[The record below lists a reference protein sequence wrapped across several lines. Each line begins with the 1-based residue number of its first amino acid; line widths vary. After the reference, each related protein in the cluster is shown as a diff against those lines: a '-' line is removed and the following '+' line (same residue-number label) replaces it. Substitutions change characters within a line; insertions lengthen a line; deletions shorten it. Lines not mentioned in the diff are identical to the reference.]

1 MAVAGIRRIS
11 DGVLQKTKA
20 LERSK
25 RKIERLAMLEM
36 GSESFKTPLSIDDNP
51 IPQQMIER
59 ILIVDDEHYI
69 RGILTKLLSSEGF
82 QSDTAEDVQEAMQ
95 KLAENEYEMVLTD
108 VTMPGLDGFQ
118 LLQHVSNHYPEIAV
132 MMITGV
138 SDINLAVRALSNGAY
153 DYVTKPFDLLDLKSK
168 IDNALHRRRLV
179 CENRQ
184 YQSHLEERVEAQ
196 TAELRNVLGTIS
208 HAYSHTLEALINA
221 LDARE
226 RETQRHSKR
235 VSEYTM
241 LMARQVSLPSADLV
255 DIERG
260 ALLHDIGKIGISDAI
275 LLKPAKLTDE
285 EWVEV
290 RKHPEIG
297 FQILRGIDFLNKA
310 ARMVLQHQ
318 EKFDGTGYPQ
328 RLAGKEI
335 LLGARIFSIVDT
347 FDAMTSDR
355 PYRKALGYQTA
366 REEIIR
372 CSGTQFDPQL
382 VECFLSI
389 PEQIWFKTK
398 QTLSA

>member
-1 MAVAGIRRIS
+1 
-11 DGVLQKTKA
+11 
-20 LERSK
+20 
-25 RKIERLAMLEM
+25 MLEM
-36 GSESFKTPLSIDDNP
+36 GSESFKTHLPIDANP
-51 IPQQMIER
+51 IAQQTIER

-69 RGILTKLLSSEGF
+69 RGVLTKLLSSEGF

-153 DYVTKPFDLLDLKSK
+153 DYVTKPFNLLELKSK

-184 YQSHLEERVEAQ
+184 YQFHLERRVEDQ
-196 TAELRNVLGTIS
+196 TAELRKVLGTIS

-241 LMARQVSLPSADLV
+241 LLARQLNIPAAEFIEV
-255 DIERG
+255 ERG

-275 LLKPAKLTDE
+275 LLKPAKLTEE

-297 FQILRGIDFLNKA
+297 FQILRGIDFLNEA

-318 EKFDGTGYPQ
+318 ERFDGTGYPQ

-335 LLGARIFSIVDT
+335 LLGARIFAVVDT

-372 CSGTQFDPQL
+372 CSGTQFDPEI
-382 VECFLSI
+382 VECFLEV
-389 PEQIWFKTK
+389 PEQTWFETK
-398 QTLSA
+398 RRLVA